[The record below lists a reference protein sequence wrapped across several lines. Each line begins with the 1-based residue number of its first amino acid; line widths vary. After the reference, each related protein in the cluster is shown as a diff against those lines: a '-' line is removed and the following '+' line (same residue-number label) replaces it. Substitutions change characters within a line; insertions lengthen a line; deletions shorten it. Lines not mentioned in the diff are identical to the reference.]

1 MKYCPQCGAPSDD
14 SARFCGACGYS
25 FESGQTDRNGNSPD
39 GAAMDN
45 SGTQSSYDQSGYDQ
59 SSYDQGG
66 YNQSSYDQGSNNQSS
81 YNQGG
86 YNQSGYNGYQQDYN
100 DGTKEEFRSQPYYDP
115 NFGQMIGSRS
125 IPLYIVLSIITCGL
139 FSIYWMYTLNQEIN
153 QLSGENGTDG
163 GMVILLS
170 LITCG
175 IYSLYWLYKMGERCD
190 RIKGGTGDTSVLY
203 LILGLIG
210 FGIVCYGLMQD
221 TINKAIG
228 A

>member
-1 MKYCPQCGAPSDD
+1 
-14 SARFCGACGYS
+14 
-25 FESGQTDRNGNSPD
+25 
-39 GAAMDN
+39 
-45 SGTQSSYDQSGYDQ
+45 
-59 SSYDQGG
+59 
-66 YNQSSYDQGSNNQSS
+66 
-81 YNQGG
+81 
-86 YNQSGYNGYQQDYN
+86 
-100 DGTKEEFRSQPYYDP
+100 
-115 NFGQMIGSRS
+115 MIGSRS

-210 FGIVCYGLMQD
+210 FSIVCYGLMQD